1 VLLSA
6 HTTQTVVL
14 TQCNDN
20 SRSGQNTNETILTT
34 SNVNVGQFGKLF
46 APPVDGQVYAQPLD
60 VPGVTIN
67 SAVHNVLIVA
77 TEDDSMY
84 AH

>member
-1 VLLSA
+1 MTHVPFPA
-6 HTTQTVVL
+6 
-14 TQCNDN
+14 
-20 SRSGQNTNETILTT
+20 IAI
-34 SNVNVGQFGKLF
+34 GKLF
-46 APPVDGQVYAQPLD
+46 ALPIDGQVYAQPLD

-67 SAVHNVLIVA
+67 GAVHNVLIVA

>member
-6 HTTQTVVL
+6 YTTQTVVL

-46 APPVDGQVYAQPLD
+46 ALPIDGQVYAQPLD

-67 SAVHNVLIVA
+67 GAVHNVLIVA